1 MTATIEPSQAELL
14 PSVRN
19 FLSGTKRFLVGGQ
32 WVESAS
38 GETFET
44 IDPAT
49 GQVLTTVARGGAE
62 DVDRAVRAARAAF
75 DEGPWATM
83 KPNERERLIWRV
95 GDILSERAEEF
106 GQLEA
111 LDNGKSVGHRRGSR
125 RRLVGRHL
133 PLLRGLGHQDR
144 GQHGQRVDAVRPRW
158 RVPRVHAA

>member
-49 GQVLTTVARGGAE
+49 GEAICEVAQGGPE

-75 DEGPWATM
+75 EPWA
-83 KPNERERLIWRV
+83 KLAPHKRAGLIYT
-95 GDILSERAEEF
+95 LAE
-106 GQLEA
+106 LI
-111 LDNGKSVGHRRGSR
+111 
-125 RRLVGRHL
+125 
-133 PLLRGLGHQDR
+133 
-144 GQHGQRVDAVRPRW
+144 
-158 RVPRVHAA
+158 